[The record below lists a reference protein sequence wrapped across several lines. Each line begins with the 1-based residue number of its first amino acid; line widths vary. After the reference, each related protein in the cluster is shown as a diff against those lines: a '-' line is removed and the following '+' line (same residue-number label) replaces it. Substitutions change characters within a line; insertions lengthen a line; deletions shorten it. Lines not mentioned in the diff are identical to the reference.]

1 MRITRGIFQGDSLST
16 VLFVLALAPM
26 SLVLREVKAGYQL
39 EDLRGK
45 VNHLLFMNGLKLYRQ
60 CKKQIDTLI
69 DTMRILN
76 DGIGIEFGIS
86 NCATLIMKR
95 STISKSQ
102 SIQLQID
109 EFIKNAEDGEG

>member
-45 VNHLLFMNGLKLYRQ
+45 VNHLLFMNDLKLYGQ
-60 CKKQIDTLI
+60 SKKQIDTLI
-69 DTMRILN
+69 NTMRILN

-86 NCATLIMKR
+86 NCATLNEKKYYIK
-95 STISKSQ
+95 KS
-102 SIQLQID
+102 
-109 EFIKNAEDGEG
+109 EYTATN